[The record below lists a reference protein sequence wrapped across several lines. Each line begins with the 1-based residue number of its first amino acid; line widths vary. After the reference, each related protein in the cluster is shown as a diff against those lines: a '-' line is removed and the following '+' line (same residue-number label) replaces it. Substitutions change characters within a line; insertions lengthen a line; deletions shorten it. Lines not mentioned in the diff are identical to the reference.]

1 MDTLTEDL
9 IVDIAEQARGLYWG
23 KYRAT
28 VENPDDQ
35 DKLGR
40 ITVKCPAVYGDIESP
55 WAFPVAPLAGPSY
68 GWFMLPKKG
77 DGVWIEFEGGNP
89 SHPLWAGFWYSR
101 NDVPAPGDLDV
112 RVLVTPKGL
121 KLVLDDAAKK
131 LQLVHPGGGE
141 LTMTDNDITLKLGS
155 AKIVLS
161 SSGVAIN
168 DTAFK
173 VS

>member
-1 MDTLTEDL
+1 MDTRTEDL
-9 IVDIAEQARGLYWG
+9 IVDMAEQARGLYCG

-40 ITVKCPAVYGDIESP
+40 ITVKCPPVYGTIESP
-55 WAFPVAPLAGPSY
+55 WAFPAAALAGPGY

-77 DGVWIEFEGGNP
+77 DGVWIEFEGGSP
-89 SHPLWAGFWYSR
+89 SHPIWTGFWYAR
-101 NDVPAPGDLDV
+101 NDVPSPGDVDV
-112 RVLVTPKGL
+112 RVLVTPQGL
-121 KLVLDDAAKK
+121 KLVLDDAGKK
-131 LQLVHPGGGE
+131 LQLLHPGGGE
-141 LTMTDNDITLKLGS
+141 LTMTDNDVTLKYGS